1 MDITYLEE
9 MKNVDIQSVQKDS
22 LADLNDVKIDASL
35 ERPERISSFL
45 SQIKNPYCFV
55 CDGVIVKVSF
65 TETKDT
71 LEEKLNRYFL
81 SL

>member
-9 MKNVDIQSVQKDS
+9 MKNVNIQSVQKDS

-45 SQIKNPYCFV
+45 SQINNPYCFI

-65 TETKDT
+65 TETEDT

>member
-45 SQIKNPYCFV
+45 SQINNPYCFI

-65 TETKDT
+65 TETEDT